1 MAIKNIRLN
10 IHTPGVEGLQAP
22 IVFTSVAT
30 DGDSFRIP
38 YRYPFVDVAHYNLLK
53 DAGVFR
59 HSTKTVSTNL
69 GSNTTDTEG
78 GLGLQLPRTEKLIL
92 LVKRSANEDSDL
104 TISGNTR
111 TGKKDVT
118 IKLLAGGTATYFSVE
133 SSATAGEVKLTSMSG
148 ATATIAEGDK
158 FIYNGVTY
166 TALEDA
172 TATSSVIASLE
183 VYPAFPSGV
192 STPVAIPAIDVFPNH
207 QALNEIDLYDLG
219 FFVGGYEDE
228 KGVIITTE
236 ENSVQLALI
245 ARF

>member
-1 MAIKNIRLN
+1 M
-10 IHTPGVEGLQAP
+10 
-22 IVFTSVAT
+22 
-30 DGDSFRIP
+30 
-38 YRYPFVDVAHYNLLK
+38 
-53 DAGVFR
+53 
-59 HSTKTVSTNL
+59 
-69 GSNTTDTEG
+69 
-78 GLGLQLPRTEKLIL
+78 
-92 LVKRSANEDSDL
+92 
-104 TISGNTR
+104 
-111 TGKKDVT
+111 
-118 IKLLAGGTATYFSVE
+118 LAGGTATYFSVE

-158 FIYNGVTY
+158 FIYDGVTY

-192 STPVAIPAIDVFPNH
+192 STPVAIPAIDVFTNH
-207 QALNEIDLYDLG
+207 STLNEIDLYDLG

-228 KGVIITTE
+228 KGVIITAE